1 MRLLIKELFIPI
13 TDFYRISK
21 RNEKF
26 KNYILPLIIGLI
38 YIIGTYFIKAMP
50 EFNIRNFGN
59 DFINTT
65 ITVITLLITFS
76 MAYLTILV
84 TGDNSNIKDLK
95 STVSERKIKNKQ
107 IVLYQVM
114 LINISYTTV
123 VEIAFLVIIFFQ
135 KFLLQVVSKNFIHII
150 LMIDL
155 MVLTHILLLL
165 LQIIINIYFSFWKV
179 DLKITRD

>member
-13 TDFYRISK
+13 IDFYKISK
-21 RNEKF
+21 KNENF
-26 KNYILPLIIGLI
+26 KNFILPMLIGII
-38 YIIGTYFIKAMP
+38 YIIGAFYIKAIP
-50 EFNIRNFGN
+50 NFNIRDFGN

-84 TGDNSNIKDLK
+84 TGDNNNIKDLK

-114 LINISYTTV
+114 LINISYTTI
-123 VEIAFLVIIFFQ
+123 VEIIFLVVIFFQ
-135 KFLLQVVSKNFIHII
+135 KFLLQVVTQNFIHII

-155 MVLTHILLLL
+155 IILTHILLLL
-165 LQIIINIYFSFWKV
+165 LQIIINIYFSFWKAN
-179 DLKITRD
+179 L